1 MSSVVDTT
9 LRQDPATRPS
19 TPSPVPAAPPSLSE
33 PEPRTH
39 SASRIGRYAILRTL
53 GEGGM
58 GVVFVAYD
66 EELDRKVAVK
76 LLRDGGSGQPE
87 QRLRIQREAQ
97 AMARVAHPNV
107 VAVYEVGEH
116 EGQVYIAMEFVE
128 GTTLADWQHGSHSAH
143 EVLAIYRSAGQ
154 GLLAAH
160 QAGLVHRDF
169 KPDNV
174 LVGKDGRARVADFGL
189 ARTGAGGEAQAPID
203 AAARARRAEERA
215 AAVAGV
221 AVLDQATARLLGDG
235 GLLQTPLT
243 QAGAILGTPAY
254 MSPEQHDGLP
264 TDARSDQFSF
274 CAALWEALYGQRPF
288 AGDTLLSLSFNVLQ
302 GRLRP
307 IPSGSTVP
315 PRVGQALRRGL
326 AVDPAARFPS
336 MAELLEAIDIDPQQ
350 DPAAAPL
357 GRWIFSLACIIT
369 LLVNMTFTGLMRE
382 RGLLTVRQL
391 LVADLVLLVIALGVA
406 RWQRRAM
413 MINEFHRGLVT
424 LVLIALAETVVVRVI
439 AGFLP
444 LNIEQILT
452 LDMVILAGMFTHIA
466 LGYLR
471 GAWALVAL
479 CMVGCL
485 AHLLPPFWER
495 SLVLFIYPT
504 VAIGLVWL
512 WSRAAGNRSLCAPAD
527 R

>member
-1 MSSVVDTT
+1 
-9 LRQDPATRPS
+9 
-19 TPSPVPAAPPSLSE
+19 
-33 PEPRTH
+33 
-39 SASRIGRYAILRTL
+39 
-53 GEGGM
+53 
-58 GVVFVAYD
+58 
-66 EELDRKVAVK
+66 
-76 LLRDGGSGQPE
+76 
-87 QRLRIQREAQ
+87 
-97 AMARVAHPNV
+97 
-107 VAVYEVGEH
+107 
-116 EGQVYIAMEFVE
+116 
-128 GTTLADWQHGSHSAH
+128 
-143 EVLAIYRSAGQ
+143 
-154 GLLAAH
+154 
-160 QAGLVHRDF
+160 
-169 KPDNV
+169 
-174 LVGKDGRARVADFGL
+174 
-189 ARTGAGGEAQAPID
+189 
-203 AAARARRAEERA
+203 
-215 AAVAGV
+215 
-221 AVLDQATARLLGDG
+221 
-235 GLLQTPLT
+235 
-243 QAGAILGTPAY
+243 

-302 GRLRP
+302 GGCDRSHRQH
-307 IPSGSTVP
+307 
-315 PRVGQALRRGL
+315 R
-326 AVDPAARFPS
+326 PAARRSGAAARALGRSGSALSS

-369 LLVNMTFTGLMRE
+369 LLINMTFTGVMRE

-391 LVADLVLLVIALGVA
+391 LVADLLLLVIALGIA

-452 LDMVILAGMFTHIA
+452 LDMVILAGMYTHIA

-479 CMVGCL
+479 CLVGCL